1 MNSQVFKALGSETRL
16 KIIQTLVV
24 KEHNVSDLTK
34 ISKKD
39 QTTISR
45 HLSTL
50 VNNNIIKQRRAG
62 RNVFYSIISTEMK
75 NWLKQTIGIK
85 RKKPNEAVLRDKIKD
100 FLNKQKKETYE

>member
-34 ISKKD
+34 KKKKD

-62 RNVFYSIISTEMK
+62 RNVFYSIINTEMK
-75 NWLKQTIGIK
+75 DWLKQTIGIK
-85 RKKPNEAVLRDKIKD
+85 RKKPNEALLRDKIKD